1 MTRTSRR
8 LASAA
13 LAVLLLSACGD
24 ELANPASAAVVG
36 EDSITADQLQE
47 RVERGLADPQ
57 AAQQLA
63 GDRTGYQQ
71 EVLGQL
77 VNRELL
83 EVATDRE
90 GISVT
95 DGDVEAEL
103 QQIAEENGGIEALEE
118 QAAQSGLP
126 REDLRNVV
134 RDVVLEQQLGDAL
147 TEDVDIPEADLQAAY
162 DQNLRNFDQ
171 VDSRHILLED
181 EASARRVLDLV
192 VADPDSFPTLAA
204 DLSIDPGSKDAG
216 GELPL
221 SGRGAFVAPFEEA
234 LFSTPP
240 GEFTVVQTGFGWHV
254 IQVQER
260 VTTTLE
266 QARRDLRRQLLGEQ
280 RLNAVRERLRE
291 VAAEVGVTI
300 NPRFGEWDAEQ
311 GAIVPS
317 EPADGALTPAPQPGA
332 GNGAEDG
339 GADGPADQQAPQPGA
354 PAPAPSAASE

>member
-57 AAQQLA
+57 AAQQLG

-103 QQIAEENGGIEALEE
+103 QRIAEENGGVEALEE
-118 QAAQSGLP
+118 KAAQSGLP
-126 REDLRNVV
+126 REELRNVV

-147 TEDVDIPEADLQAAY
+147 TEDVDIPEADLQASY
-162 DQNLRNFDQ
+162 DQNIRNFDQ
-171 VDSRHILLED
+171 VDARHILLED

-192 VADPDSFPTLAA
+192 KADPDSFPTLAA

-216 GELPL
+216 GELPP

-234 LFSTPP
+234 LFNTPP
-240 GEFTVVQTGFGWHV
+240 GEFTIAQTGFGWHV
-254 IQVQER
+254 IQVQDR

-266 QARRDLRRQLLGEQ
+266 QARQDLRRQLLGEQ
-280 RLNAVRERLRE
+280 RLNAVRERLRD
-291 VAAEVGVTI
+291 VAAEIGVTV

-317 EPADGALTPAPQPGA
+317 DPADGALTPAPQPGA
-332 GNGAEDG
+332 EDG
-339 GADGPADQQAPQPGA
+339 GGDGPADQQAPQPGA

>member
-1 MTRTSRR
+1 VTRTSRR

-24 ELANPASAAVVG
+24 QLANPTSAAVVG

-57 AAQQLA
+57 AAQQLG

-103 QQIAEENGGIEALEE
+103 QRIAEENGGVEALEE
-118 QAAQSGLP
+118 KAAQSGLP
-126 REDLRNVV
+126 REELRNVV

-147 TEDVDIPEADLQAAY
+147 TEDVDIPEADLQASY
-162 DQNLRNFDQ
+162 DQNIRNFDQ
-171 VDSRHILLED
+171 VDARHILLED

-192 VADPDSFPTLAA
+192 KADPDSFPTLAA

-216 GELPL
+216 GELPP

-234 LFSTPP
+234 LFNTPP
-240 GEFTVVQTGFGWHV
+240 GEFTIAQTGFGWHV
-254 IQVQER
+254 IQVQDR

-266 QARRDLRRQLLGEQ
+266 QARQDLRRQLLGEQ
-280 RLNAVRERLRE
+280 RLNAVRERLRD
-291 VAAEVGVTI
+291 VAAEIGVTV

-317 EPADGALTPAPQPGA
+317 DPADGALTPAPQPGA
-332 GNGAEDG
+332 EDG
-339 GADGPADQQAPQPGA
+339 GGDGPADQQAPQPGA